1 MFTGFSF
8 PPPLSVHGE
17 RVDDSRRRWSAVNR
31 PQAEPLEARGLRG
44 DGEAGCG
51 QVVLVAHRAGGGAV
65 ARVCV
70 IGSSN
75 LDFTVSVPRL
85 PSVGETVSGGTL
97 VTSPGGKG
105 ANQAVAARRL
115 GADVAFVTLLGAD
128 PMGDRLALALAEA
141 GLPPEP
147 IARTTDAPTGVAL
160 ISVDPEGRN
169 LIAVAPG
176 ANHRLTPERVR
187 SHLPLMEQADV
198 VLLQLETP
206 IETVRWALGEARR
219 LGKRTVLNPAP
230 ARVLPLPADLLA
242 LVDYL
247 TPNEIEAGLLTDR
260 EVRSI
265 ADAEAAGRALVAR
278 GVGTVVVTLGAAGAI
293 AVGGGGIVRVP
304 GFPVNAIDTV
314 GAGDAFSGGLAASLA
329 GGATIADALH
339 VASAAG
345 GLTCTR
351 RGAVDA
357 MPTRQEVVDLM
368 KQHDRMP
375 KAAWARQWTG

>member
-1 MFTGFSF
+1 M
-8 PPPLSVHGE
+8 
-17 RVDDSRRRWSAVNR
+17 
-31 PQAEPLEARGLRG
+31 
-44 DGEAGCG
+44 
-51 QVVLVAHRAGGGAV
+51 

-85 PSVGETVSGGTL
+85 PGVGETVSGGTL

-115 GADVAFVTLLGAD
+115 GADVAFVTLLGTD

-141 GLPPEP
+141 RLPAEP

-169 LIAVAPG
+169 QIAVAPG

-187 SHLPLMEQADV
+187 SHLHFMERADV

-260 EVRSI
+260 EVRS
-265 ADAEAAGRALVAR
+265 ATDAEAAGRALVAR

-293 AVGGGGIVRVP
+293 AVGTGGAVGVP
-304 GFPVNAIDTV
+304 GFAVDAIDTV
-314 GAGDAFSGGLAASLA
+314 GAGDAFSGGLAACLA
-329 GGATIADALH
+329 AGAPIADALH

-357 MPTRQEVVDLM
+357 MPTNQEVVALM
-368 KQHDRMP
+368 KQHGRMP
-375 KAAWARQWTG
+375 SGAWLRGLSG

>member
-1 MFTGFSF
+1 
-8 PPPLSVHGE
+8 
-17 RVDDSRRRWSAVNR
+17 
-31 PQAEPLEARGLRG
+31 
-44 DGEAGCG
+44 
-51 QVVLVAHRAGGGAV
+51 V

-97 VTSPGGKG
+97 VVSPGGKG

-128 PMGDRLALALAEA
+128 SMGERLALALAEA

-169 LIAVAPG
+169 QIAVAPG
-176 ANHRLTPERVR
+176 ANHRLTPDRAR
-187 SHLPLMEQADV
+187 SHLHLMERADI

-219 LGKRTVLNPAP
+219 LGKLTVLNPAP
-230 ARVLPLPADLLA
+230 ARVLPLPDDLLA

-260 EVRSI
+260 EVRN
-265 ADAEAAGRALVAR
+265 AAEAEAAGRALIAR

-293 AVGGGGIVRVP
+293 AVGAGGAVHVP
-304 GFPVNAIDTV
+304 GFPVDAIDTV
-314 GAGDAFSGGLAASLA
+314 GAGDAFSGALAASL
-329 GGATIADALH
+329 
-339 VASAAG
+339 AAG

-357 MPTRQEVVDLM
+357 MPTRDDVVALM
-368 KQHDRMP
+368 KRHDRMP
-375 KAAWARQWTG
+375 MGAWARQWAG

>member
-1 MFTGFSF
+1 
-8 PPPLSVHGE
+8 
-17 RVDDSRRRWSAVNR
+17 
-31 PQAEPLEARGLRG
+31 
-44 DGEAGCG
+44 
-51 QVVLVAHRAGGGAV
+51 V

-85 PSVGETVSGGTL
+85 PGVGETVSGGTL
-97 VTSPGGKG
+97 MTSPGGKG
-105 ANQAVAARRL
+105 ANQAVAASRL

-128 PMGDRLALALAEA
+128 AMGDRLARTLTEA
-141 GLPPEP
+141 GLPAAP
-147 IARTTDAPTGVAL
+147 IGRTTEAATGVAL
-160 ISVDPEGRN
+160 IAVDPEGRN
-169 LIAVAPG
+169 QIAVAPG

-187 SHLPLMEQADV
+187 SHLPLVERADV

-230 ARVLPLPADLLA
+230 ARVLPLPPGLLA

-260 EVRSI
+260 EVRSP
-265 ADAEAAGRALVAR
+265 ADAEAAGRALVTR

-293 AVGGGGIVRVP
+293 AVGSGGAVRVP
-304 GFPVNAIDTV
+304 AFPVAAIDTV

-329 GGATIADALH
+329 AGAPIEDALH
-339 VASAAG
+339 IASAAA

-351 RGAVDA
+351 PGAVDA
-357 MPTRQEVVDLM
+357 LPTREEVVALM
-368 KQHDRMP
+368 RQHGRAAG
-375 KAAWARQWTG
+375 AAWVGSGA